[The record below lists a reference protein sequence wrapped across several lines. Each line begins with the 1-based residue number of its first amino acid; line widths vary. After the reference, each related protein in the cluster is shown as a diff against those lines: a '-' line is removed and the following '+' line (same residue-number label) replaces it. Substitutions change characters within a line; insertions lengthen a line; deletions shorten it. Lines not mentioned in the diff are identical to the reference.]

1 MESTKSVLIVEDSH
15 VTRSMIRSI
24 VEDLGDVVTTE
35 ASTGF
40 EALRLLPT
48 REFNLIVTDINM
60 PDVNGLELINFV
72 RNDARYR
79 DIPVLIVSTEK
90 TEEDRRRG
98 LALGANDYV
107 TKPFSPDR
115 LQETVKRLLEI

>member
-1 MESTKSVLIVEDSH
+1 MQSAKSVLIVEDSH

-48 REFNLIVTDINM
+48 RDFSLIVTDINM

>member
-1 MESTKSVLIVEDSH
+1 MKAVLIVEDSN

-24 VEDLGDVVTTE
+24 VEELDEIETVE

-48 REFNLIVTDINM
+48 QDFSLIVTDINM

-72 RNDARYR
+72 RSNERYKH
-79 DIPVLIVSTEK
+79 IPLLIVSTEK

-98 LALGANDYV
+98 LALGANDYI
-107 TKPFSPDR
+107 TKPFTPDK
-115 LQETVKRLLEI
+115 LQETVKRLLEL